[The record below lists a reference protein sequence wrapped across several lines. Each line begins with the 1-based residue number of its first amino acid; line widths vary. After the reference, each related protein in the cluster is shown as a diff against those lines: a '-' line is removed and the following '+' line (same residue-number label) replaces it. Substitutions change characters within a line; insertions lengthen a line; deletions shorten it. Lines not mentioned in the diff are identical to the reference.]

1 MEEHESIGNFSSK
14 LSSLAQK
21 ALTLGKKYKEK
32 KLVKKFL
39 RCQPA
44 KFMPYKAAMSVSLN
58 TEEMTFDEVVGMLQ
72 AHEIGGIWWKEGKRD
87 RTSID

>member
-1 MEEHESIGNFSSK
+1 MEEHKSIGEFGSK
-14 LSSLAQK
+14 LSSLAQE

-39 RCQPA
+39 RCLPA

-58 TEEMTFDEVVGMLQ
+58 TDEMTFDEVVGMLQ
-72 AHEIGGIWWKEGKRD
+72 AHEM
-87 RTSID
+87 